1 MANGVLAQES
11 ALPRQLMLVSWGQ
24 IAATESTNAAVGVLG
39 ISMKSALRRLLVLA
53 TVTLSACGGAES
65 PDAPAPEAPS
75 PADAATYRVTFRTDW
90 TQAAFATQFPAG
102 RHFSG
107 LVGATHNDRVAFW
120 TEDEI
125 ASAGIQS
132 MAETGAKTVLLEEVE
147 RALRAGHAAAALSG
161 SGIASTASDVV
172 LEFTLTRTHP
182 LVTLV
187 SMVAPSPDWFVG
199 VHKLALFESN
209 QWHDKVT
216 VPLEVYDAGSDDGAS
231 FASADLEAVPHAP
244 IRTLTSSAGD
254 TDFRAGRH
262 RATGAAIGS
271 FTFERLR

>member
-1 MANGVLAQES
+1 
-11 ALPRQLMLVSWGQ
+11 
-24 IAATESTNAAVGVLG
+24 
-39 ISMKSALRRLLVLA
+39 MKSALRRLLVLA
-53 TVTLSACGGAES
+53 AVTLSACGGGGS
-65 PDAPAPEAPS
+65 PDAPPPEAQS
-75 PADAATYRVTFRTDW
+75 PADSATYRVTFHTDW
-90 TQAAFATQFPAG
+90 TQAAFATQFPVG

-120 TEDEI
+120 SEDEV

-147 RALRAGHAAAALSG
+147 RALRAGHAAVALSG
-161 SGIASTASDVV
+161 GGIASTASDVA

-244 IRTLTSSAGD
+244 IRTLTSAAGD

-262 RATGAAIGS
+262 RDTGAVIGS